1 MDLYSKCWRLEAAR
15 KVFDGLRLSALG
27 FRNPVNTIIIGHCAY
42 GESGDGIKLFHQMIR
57 PGNVQMESHS
67 LVFFVPVPV

>member
-27 FRNPVNTIIIGHCAY
+27 FRNPVNTMMLIPFFDTCQWKIIFMKGRWSI
-42 GESGDGIKLFHQMIR
+42 
-57 PGNVQMESHS
+57 
-67 LVFFVPVPV
+67 